1 MVDVRAGKLRHKIIV
16 QSFTVSQDTYGEADK
31 TWSTHKTV
39 WADVQPIS
47 GREYFNA
54 KQHTSEIS
62 HKVITRHDST
72 ITPKMRVYYDSRY
85 FDIESVINEG
95 ERDKQTTLM
104 CREVV

>member
-1 MVDVRAGKLRHKIIV
+1 MVDVRSGKLRHKIAI
-16 QSFTVSQDTYGEADK
+16 QQITVTQDANGDTTK
-31 TWSTHKTV
+31 TWATV
-39 WADVQPIS
+39 ASPWANVVPVS

-62 HKVITRHDST
+62 HTVEIRYDAS
-72 ITPKMRVYYDSRY
+72 ITPKMRVLHNSRY
-85 FDIESVINEG
+85 FDIESVINED